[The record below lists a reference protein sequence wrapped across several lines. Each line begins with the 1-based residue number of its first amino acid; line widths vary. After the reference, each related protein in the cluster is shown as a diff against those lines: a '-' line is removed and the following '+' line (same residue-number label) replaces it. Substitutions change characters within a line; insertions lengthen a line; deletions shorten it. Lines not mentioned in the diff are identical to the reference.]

1 MRIFIT
7 GRFTAP
13 RCEVAIYL
21 EARGH
26 TVVRDRVNRRDVDMV
41 LCGADPGSSVLVARV
56 LGLPVVSDLAAVP
69 CVR

>member
-21 EARGH
+21 ESLGH
-26 TVVRDRVNRRDVDMV
+26 TVVSGRVNRRDVDMV
-41 LCGADPGSSVLVARV
+41 LCGADPGSGILVARC

-69 CVR
+69 CAR